1 MTNELHSV
9 SSMCA
14 VGSKS
19 LKSLNR
25 MVNGQ
30 VAKNGEWRI
39 PTDRATYNF
48 SDCTEEIDVNKI
60 VVHNSLSTLSNVF
73 PKQIR
78 VFFFFIQKFVV
89 LEWLSDV
96 ENLKKLPYPSERI
109 RFLVRIRFHL
119 WSSGTCDKYAN

>member
-1 MTNELHSV
+1 MMTNELHSV

-78 VFFFFIQKFVV
+78 VFFF
-89 LEWLSDV
+89 LSKNSLSSNGLV
-96 ENLKKLPYPSERI
+96 MLKI
-109 RFLVRIRFHL
+109 
-119 WSSGTCDKYAN
+119 